1 MLIDF
6 TVQNISSFNSAQE
19 LSMLSSTATQ
29 ELCDLQNV
37 HAVDKFGIKGVL
49 QSAAIFG
56 SNGSGKTNFVNSLK
70 VLQHL
75 VLGSLDS
82 ITESSINR
90 VIPFILKK
98 EHYEIPSE
106 FEVSF
111 IAEGNLYRY
120 GISVVEGEIA
130 DEWLYWNKTTRETML
145 FHRSK
150 QSVDYNQR
158 SFSEAKLFVKK
169 DGDTWSIEK
178 TKPHVPFLSVLSQFD
193 GERSSVV
200 TRWFE
205 KLNIISGIR
214 EAGYKRFTIDLFEEN
229 QDFKI
234 WALEILKSLQIEDIS
249 IVEYEKEF
257 PLPSPKKEVDNKE
270 LNDVFSSIKGYLDKN
285 TIKEKRIEIVKKT
298 TDGEVYSLPLGLES
312 EGTRKLI
319 YLLGPLYDVIKNN
332 EILVVDE
339 FDNKFHTLL
348 SKFIIELYNKH
359 NFGKSQLILTCH
371 DTNLLTNELFRRD
384 QIWFI
389 DKNENHESEI
399 FSLVEYKEHYTRKEK
414 SYSRDYL
421 LGKYGAIPL
430 FSSVSE
436 LGELLNGQG

>member
-6 TVQNISSFNSAQE
+6 SVQNFSSFNSIQE
-19 LSMLSSTATQ
+19 LSLISSTATQ
-29 ELCDLQNV
+29 ELCDLDNV
-37 HAVDKFGIKGVL
+37 HEVDRFGIKGVL

-56 SNGSGKTNFVNSLK
+56 ANGSGKTNFVDAMK
-70 VLQHL
+70 VLKSL
-75 VLGSLDS
+75 VLNSLDS
-82 ITESSINR
+82 ISESPINY
-90 VIPFILKK
+90 VIPYLLKK
-98 EHYEIPSE
+98 EHFDAPTE

-111 IAEGNLYRY
+111 IAEENLYRY
-120 GISVVEGEIA
+120 GISIVDGEIEE
-130 DEWLYWNKTTRETML
+130 EWLYWNKIARETML
-145 FHRSK
+145 FHRTK

-169 DGDTWSIEK
+169 EGDGWSIEK

-205 KLNIISGIR
+205 KFNIISGIR
-214 EAGYKRFTIDLFEEN
+214 EAGFKRFTIKQFEEN
-229 QDFKI
+229 PAFKI
-234 WALEILKSLQIEDIS
+234 WALEILKSLQIEDVN
-249 IVEYEKEF
+249 IVEYEQNF
-257 PLPSPKKEVDNKE
+257 PLPNPNKAIDDQE
-270 LNDVFSSIKGYLDKN
+270 LHDVFSKLKGYFDKN
-285 TIKEKRIEIVKKT
+285 IIKEKTIEIIKKT
-298 TDGEVYSLPLGLES
+298 IDGEVFSLPLSLES
-312 EGTRKLI
+312 EGTGKLI

-348 SKFIIELYNKH
+348 SKFIIQLYNKH

-384 QIWFI
+384 QIWFVE
-389 DKNENHESEI
+389 KNKNHESEL

-430 FSSVSE
+430 FSSISE
-436 LGELLNGQG
+436 LGELLNG

>member
-6 TVQNISSFNSAQE
+6 SVQNFSSFNSSQE
-19 LSMLSSTATQ
+19 LSMLSSSTTQ
-29 ELCDLQNV
+29 ELSDLKNV
-37 HAVDKFGIKGVL
+37 YEVNKFGVKGVL
-49 QSAAIFG
+49 KSAAIFG
-56 SNGSGKTNFVNSLK
+56 PNGSGKTNFIHSLRVFK
-70 VLQHL
+70 NL

-82 ITESSINR
+82 LAESSINN
-90 VIPFILKK
+90 VIPFLLK
-98 EHYEIPSE
+98 ENHFDRPSE

-120 GISVVEGEIA
+120 GISVIAGEIEE
-130 DEWLYWNKTTRETML
+130 EWLYWNKTARETLL
-145 FHRSK
+145 FHRTK
-150 QSVDYNQR
+150 QSVNYNQR

-169 DGDTWSIEK
+169 EKDNWSIEK

-193 GERSSVV
+193 GEISSVV
-200 TRWFE
+200 TKWFE
-205 KLNIISGIR
+205 RLNIISGIR
-214 EAGYKRFTIDLFEEN
+214 ETGFKRFTTELFEKDS
-229 QDFKI
+229 DFKI
-234 WALEILKSLQIEDIS
+234 WALEILKSLKIEDVR
-249 IVEYEKEF
+249 IVELEREF
-257 PLPSPKKEVDNKE
+257 PIPMLKKGIEDKE
-270 LNDVFSSIKGYLDKN
+270 LNDAFSTLKGYLDKN
-285 TIKEKRIEIVKKT
+285 ASKEKTIEIIKKT
-298 TDGEVYSLPLGLES
+298 MNDDIFSLPLGFES

-319 YLLGPLYDVIKNN
+319 YLLGPLYDVIKND

-348 SKFIIELYNKH
+348 SKFIIKLYNQH

-384 QIWFI
+384 QIWFVE
-389 DKNENHESEI
+389 KNTNHESEI

-430 FSSVSE
+430 FSSITE
-436 LGELLNGQG
+436 LGELLND

>member
-6 TVQNISSFNSAQE
+6 SVKNLSSFNSTQE
-19 LSMLSSTATQ
+19 LSMLASTTTQ
-29 ELCDLQNV
+29 EFCDLQNV
-37 HAVDKFGIKGVL
+37 HEVNKFGIKGVL

-56 SNGSGKTNFVNSLK
+56 SNGSGKTNFVQSLIVFK
-70 VLQHL
+70 SL

-82 ITESSINR
+82 VTEGPIKL
-90 VIPFILKK
+90 VVPFLLK
-98 EHYEIPSE
+98 ENHFDAPSE
-106 FEVSF
+106 LEVSF
-111 IAEGNLYRY
+111 IAEDNLYRY
-120 GISVVEGEIA
+120 GLSVVEGEIEE
-130 DEWLYWNKTTRETML
+130 EWLYWNKTARETML
-145 FHRSK
+145 FHRTK
-150 QSVDYNQR
+150 QSVKYNQR
-158 SFSEAKLFVKK
+158 SFSEAKLFAKK
-169 DGDTWSIEK
+169 DGDTWLIEK

-200 TRWFE
+200 TRWFQ
-205 KLNIISGIR
+205 KLNIISGIKDS
-214 EAGYKRFTIDLFEEN
+214 GFKSFTVDLFDIDP
-229 QDFKI
+229 DFKA
-234 WALEILKSLQIEDIS
+234 WALEILKSLQIEDVS

-257 PLPSPKKEVDNKE
+257 PIKPPRNVLDDKE
-270 LNDVFSSIKGYLDKN
+270 LSDAFLKLKGYIDKN
-285 TIKEKRIEIVKKT
+285 SIKEKRIDIVKKT
-298 TDGEVYSLPLGLES
+298 TDGELFSLPINFES

-319 YLLGPLYDVIKNN
+319 FLLGPLYDVIKNN

-359 NFGKSQLILTCH
+359 NFGESQLVVTCH

-384 QIWFI
+384 QIWFVE
-389 DKNENHESEI
+389 KNQDHESEI

-430 FSSVSE
+430 FTSISE
-436 LGELLNGQG
+436 LGELLNG

>member
-1 MLIDF
+1 MLIDYS
-6 TVQNISSFNSAQE
+6 VQNFSSFNSAQE
-19 LSMLSSTATQ
+19 LSLISSTTTQ
-29 ELCDLQNV
+29 EICDLENV
-37 HAVDKFGIKGVL
+37 HEVNKFGIKGVL

-56 SNGSGKTNFVNSLK
+56 SNGSGKTNFVDSIK
-70 VLQHL
+70 VLKNL

-82 ITESSINR
+82 ISESSIKY

-98 EHYEIPSE
+98 EHFDIPSE

-120 GISVVEGEIA
+120 GISIIDGEIEE
-130 DEWLYWNKTTRETML
+130 EWLYWNKTARETLL
-145 FHRSK
+145 FHRVK
-150 QSVDYNQR
+150 QSVNYNQR

-169 DGDTWSIEK
+169 EEDSWTIEK

-205 KLNIISGIR
+205 RLNVISGIR
-214 EAGYKRFTIDLFEEN
+214 EIGFKRFTIELFEKN
-229 QDFKI
+229 SAFKL

-249 IVEYEKEF
+249 IVEHEKEF
-257 PLPSPKKEVDNKE
+257 PLPAPKKAIDDQE
-270 LNDVFSSIKGYLDKN
+270 LNDVFSKLKGYLNKN
-285 TIKEKRIEIVKKT
+285 TIKEKSIEIVKKSS
-298 TDGEVYSLPLGLES
+298 DGEVFSLPLGLES

-319 YLLGPLYDVIKNN
+319 YLLGPLYDVIKND

-348 SKFIIELYNKH
+348 SKFIIQLYNKH

-384 QIWFI
+384 QIWFV
-389 DKNENHESEI
+389 DKNENHESEL

-430 FSSVSE
+430 FSSISE
-436 LGELLNGQG
+436 LGELLNG

>member
-6 TVQNISSFNSAQE
+6 TVQNFSSFNSSQE
-19 LSMLSSTATQ
+19 LSLISSTTTQ
-29 ELCDLQNV
+29 ELCDLETIHEVN
-37 HAVDKFGIKGVL
+37 KFGIKNVL

-56 SNGSGKTNFVNSLK
+56 SNGSGKTNFVKSLIA
-70 VLQHL
+70 LQKL
-75 VLGSLDS
+75 VLGSFTS
-82 ITESSINR
+82 IFKSPMKDIT
-90 VIPFILKK
+90 PFILKT
-98 EHYEIPSE
+98 ETFDVPTE

-111 IAEGNLYRY
+111 LAEGNLYRY
-120 GISVVEGEIA
+120 GISIVDGEIEE
-130 DEWLYWNKTTRETML
+130 EWLYWNKTARETML
-145 FHRSK
+145 FHRVK
-150 QSVDYNQR
+150 QTINYNQR

-169 DGDTWSIEK
+169 EKDSWTIEK
-178 TKPHVPFLSVLSQFD
+178 TKPYVPFLSVLSQFD

-205 KLNIISGIR
+205 KLNVISGIT
-214 EAGYKRFTIDLFEEN
+214 EDDFKRFTIELFEKN
-229 QDFKI
+229 SAFKS
-234 WALEILKSLQIEDIS
+234 WALEILKSLQIEDIH
-249 IVEYEKEF
+249 IVDHEKTS
-257 PLPSPKKEVDNKE
+257 PLSTPKKPISSSGLLGTLSIFPVQLDKMSAKDKSLEILKKTIDG
-270 LNDVFSSIKGYLDKN
+270 DVFSLTLN
-285 TIKEKRIEIVKKT
+285 
-298 TDGEVYSLPLGLES
+298 LES

-319 YLLGPLYDVIKNN
+319 YLLGPLYDVIKND

-348 SKFIIELYNKH
+348 SKFIIQLYNKH
-359 NFGKSQLILTCH
+359 NFGESQLILTCH

-389 DKNENHESEI
+389 DKNDNHESEL

-430 FSSVSE
+430 FSSISE
-436 LGELLNGQG
+436 LGELLNG

>member
-6 TVQNISSFNSAQE
+6 SVQNFSSFNSTQE
-19 LSMLSSTATQ
+19 LSLIPSTTTQ
-29 ELCDLQNV
+29 ELCDLENV
-37 HAVDKFGIKGVL
+37 LEVNKFGINGVL

-56 SNGSGKTNFVNSLK
+56 SNGSGKTNFVDSLK
-70 VLQHL
+70 VLKSL
-75 VLGSLDS
+75 VLDSLDS
-82 ITESSINR
+82 ISESSIQH
-90 VIPFILKK
+90 VIPFLLKK
-98 EHYEIPSE
+98 EQFDTPSE

-111 IAEGNLYRY
+111 IAEDNLYRY
-120 GISVVEGEIA
+120 GISIVEGEIEE
-130 DEWLYWNKTTRETML
+130 EWLYWNKTARETML
-145 FHRSK
+145 FHRTK
-150 QSVDYNQR
+150 QSVNYNQR

-169 DGDTWSIEK
+169 DGDSWSIEK
-178 TKPHVPFLSVLSQFD
+178 TKTHVPFLSVLSQFD

-200 TRWFE
+200 TNWFQR
-205 KLNIISGIR
+205 LNIISGIR
-214 EAGYKRFTIDLFEEN
+214 EAGFKRFTTNLFDKN
-229 QDFKI
+229 PDFKV
-234 WALEILKSLQIEDIS
+234 WALEILKSLRIEDVS
-249 IVEYEKEF
+249 IVEYEEDSSSF
-257 PLPSPKKEVDNKE
+257 PAPKKAIEDKE
-270 LNDVFSSIKGYLDKN
+270 LSDVFSKLKGYLDKN
-285 TIKEKRIEIVKKT
+285 KVTKKRLEIIKKT
-298 TDGEVYSLPLGLES
+298 IDGGVFSLPLSLES

-332 EILVVDE
+332 EILVIDE

-359 NFGKSQLILTCH
+359 NFGESQLILTCH

-384 QIWFI
+384 QIWFV

-436 LGELLNGQG
+436 LGELLNG

>member
-6 TVQNISSFNSAQE
+6 SVQNFSSFNSTQE
-19 LSMLSSTATQ
+19 LSLISSTTTQ
-29 ELCDLQNV
+29 ELCDLENV
-37 HAVDKFGIKGVL
+37 HDVNKFGIKGVL

-56 SNGSGKTNFVNSLK
+56 SNGSGKTNFVDSLK
-70 VLQHL
+70 VLKRL
-75 VLGSLDS
+75 VLDSLDS
-82 ITESSINR
+82 VSDSSMKH
-90 VIPFILKK
+90 VIPFLLKK
-98 EHYEIPSE
+98 DQFDTPTE

-120 GISVVEGEIA
+120 GISIIEGEIEE
-130 DEWLYWNKTTRETML
+130 EWLYWNKTARETML
-145 FHRSK
+145 FHREK
-150 QSVDYNQR
+150 QTVKYNQR

-169 DGDTWSIEK
+169 EGDIWSIEK

-193 GERSSVV
+193 GERSSTV

-205 KLNIISGIR
+205 KFNVISGIR
-214 EAGYKRFTIDLFEEN
+214 EAGFKRFTIDLFEN
-229 QDFKI
+229 DPAFKL
-234 WALEILKSLQIEDIS
+234 WALEILKSLQIEDVS
-249 IVEYEKEF
+249 IVEHEQDF
-257 PLPSPKKEVDNKE
+257 PLPTPKKAIDDEE
-270 LNDVFSSIKGYLDKN
+270 LNDVISKLKGYFDKN
-285 TIKEKRIEIVKKT
+285 AIKEKRIEIVKKT
-298 TDGEVYSLPLGLES
+298 TDGVMFSLPLGLES

-348 SKFIIELYNKH
+348 SKFIIQLYNKH
-359 NFGKSQLILTCH
+359 NFGESQLILTCH

-384 QIWFI
+384 QIWFV
-389 DKNENHESEI
+389 DKNDNHESEL

-430 FSSVSE
+430 FSSISE
-436 LGELLNGQG
+436 LGELLNG

>member
-6 TVQNISSFNSAQE
+6 SVQNFSSFNSTQE
-19 LSMLSSTATQ
+19 LSLISSTTTQ
-29 ELCDLQNV
+29 ELCDLENV
-37 HAVDKFGIKGVL
+37 HDVNKFGINGIL

-56 SNGSGKTNFVNSLK
+56 SNGSGKTNFVDSLK
-70 VLQHL
+70 ILKSL
-75 VLGSLDS
+75 VLDSLDS
-82 ITESSINR
+82 VSESSIKH
-90 VIPFILKK
+90 VIPFLLKK
-98 EHYEIPSE
+98 EQFDTPTE

-120 GISVVEGEIA
+120 GISVIEGEIEE
-130 DEWLYWNKTTRETML
+130 EWLYWNKTARETML
-145 FHRSK
+145 FHREK
-150 QSVDYNQR
+150 QTVNYNQR

-169 DGDTWSIEK
+169 EGDTWSIEK

-193 GERSSVV
+193 GERSSTV

-214 EAGYKRFTIDLFEEN
+214 EAGFKRFTIELFEG
-229 QDFKI
+229 DPAFKL
-234 WALEILKSLQIEDIS
+234 WALEILKSLQIEDVS
-249 IVEYEKEF
+249 IVEYEQGF
-257 PLPSPKKEVDNKE
+257 PLPTPKKAIDDKE
-270 LNDVFSSIKGYLDKN
+270 LNDVFSKLKGYFDKN

-298 TDGEVYSLPLGLES
+298 TDGEVFSLPLGLES

-348 SKFIIELYNKH
+348 SKFIIQLYNKH
-359 NFGKSQLILTCH
+359 NFGESQLILTCH

-384 QIWFI
+384 QIWFV
-389 DKNENHESEI
+389 DKNDNHESEL

-430 FSSVSE
+430 FSSISE
-436 LGELLNGQG
+436 LGELLNG

>member
-6 TVQNISSFNSAQE
+6 SVQNFSSFNSTQE
-19 LSMLSSTATQ
+19 LSMVSSTTTQ

-37 HAVDKFGIKGVL
+37 HEVDNFGIKGIL

-56 SNGSGKTNFVNSLK
+56 SNGSGKTNFVDSLK
-70 VLQHL
+70 VLKSL

-82 ITESSINR
+82 ISESSINH
-90 VIPFILKK
+90 VIPFLLKK
-98 EHYEIPSE
+98 EHFDTPSE

-111 IAEGNLYRY
+111 IAEDNLYRY
-120 GISVVEGEIA
+120 GISIVDGEIEE
-130 DEWLYWNKTTRETML
+130 EWLYWNKTARETML
-145 FHRSK
+145 FHRTK
-150 QSVDYNQR
+150 QTVNYNQR

-169 DGDTWSIEK
+169 DGETWTIEK

-214 EAGYKRFTIDLFEEN
+214 ESGFKRFTIELFEEN
-229 QDFKI
+229 SDFKV
-234 WALEILKSLQIEDIS
+234 WALGILKSLQIEDIS
-249 IVEYEKEF
+249 IVEHEKEF
-257 PLPSPKKEVDNKE
+257 PLPSPKKKIDDKE
-270 LNDVFSSIKGYLDKN
+270 LNDVFSQLRGYLDKN
-285 TIKEKRIEIVKKT
+285 TIKEKTIEIVKKT
-298 TDGEVYSLPLGLES
+298 TDDEVFSLPLSLES

-389 DKNENHESEI
+389 DKNKNHESEI

-430 FSSVSE
+430 FSSISE
-436 LGELLNGQG
+436 LGELLNG

>member
-6 TVQNISSFNSAQE
+6 SVQNFSSFNSTQE
-19 LSMLSSTATQ
+19 LSLISSTTTK
-29 ELCDLQNV
+29 EFCDLENV
-37 HAVDKFGIKGVL
+37 HEVNKFGIKGVL

-56 SNGSGKTNFVNSLK
+56 SNGSGKTNLVDSLK
-70 VLQHL
+70 IFKSL

-82 ITESSINR
+82 ISESSIKH
-90 VIPFILKK
+90 VIPFLLKK
-98 EHYEIPSE
+98 DQFDTPTE

-120 GISVVEGEIA
+120 GISVVEGEIEE
-130 DEWLYWNKTTRETML
+130 EWLYWNKTARETML
-145 FHRSK
+145 FHREK
-150 QSVDYNQR
+150 QTVNYNQR

-169 DGDTWSIEK
+169 EGDTWSIEK
-178 TKPHVPFLSVLSQFD
+178 TKTHVPFLSVLAQFD
-193 GERSSVV
+193 GERSSTV

-205 KLNIISGIR
+205 KLNVISGIY
-214 EAGYKRFTIDLFEEN
+214 EAGFKRFTIELFEE
-229 QDFKI
+229 DSAFKL
-234 WALEILKSLQIEDIS
+234 WALEILKSLQIEDVS
-249 IVEYEKEF
+249 IVEHEKGF
-257 PLPSPKKEVDNKE
+257 PLPTPKKVIDDKE
-270 LNDVFSSIKGYLDKN
+270 LNDVFSKLKGYFDKN
-285 TIKEKRIEIVKKT
+285 TIKEKTIEIVKKT
-298 TDGEVYSLPLGLES
+298 TGGEMFSLPLGLES

-348 SKFIIELYNKH
+348 SKFIIQLYNKH
-359 NFGKSQLILTCH
+359 NFGESQLILTCH

-384 QIWFI
+384 QIWFV
-389 DKNENHESEI
+389 DKNDNHESEL

-430 FSSVSE
+430 FSSISE
-436 LGELLNGQG
+436 LGELLNG

>member
-1 MLIDF
+1 MLIDYS
-6 TVQNISSFNSAQE
+6 VQNFASFNSTQE
-19 LSMLSSTATQ
+19 LSLISSTTTQ
-29 ELCDLQNV
+29 ELCDLENV
-37 HAVDKFGIKGVL
+37 HEVNKFGIKGVL

-70 VLQHL
+70 VLKNL

-82 ITESSINR
+82 ISESSINY

-98 EHYEIPSE
+98 DSSDIPTE

-120 GISVVEGEIA
+120 GISIINGEIEE
-130 DEWLYWNKTTRETML
+130 EWLYWNKTARETML
-145 FHRSK
+145 FHRVK
-150 QSVDYNQR
+150 QSVNYNQR
-158 SFSEAKLFVKK
+158 SFSEANFFVKK
-169 DGDTWSIEK
+169 EEDTWTIEK

-214 EAGYKRFTIDLFEEN
+214 EVGFKRFTIALFEKN
-229 QDFKI
+229 SAFKL
-234 WALEILKSLQIEDIS
+234 WALEILKSLQIEDIN
-249 IVEYEKEF
+249 IVENEKGF
-257 PLPSPKKEVDNKE
+257 SLPVPQNAIDDKD
-270 LNDVFSSIKGYLDKN
+270 LNDAFSKLKGYLDKN
-285 TIKEKRIEIVKKT
+285 SFKEKSIEIVKKT
-298 TDGEVYSLPLGLES
+298 FDGELLSLPLGMES

-348 SKFIIELYNKH
+348 SKFIIQLYNKH
-359 NFGKSQLILTCH
+359 NFGGSQLILTCH

-384 QIWFI
+384 QIWFVE
-389 DKNENHESEI
+389 KNDNHESQI

-430 FSSVSE
+430 FSSIAE
-436 LGELLNGQG
+436 LGELLNG

>member
-6 TVQNISSFNSAQE
+6 SVQNFSSFNSTQE
-19 LSMLSSTATQ
+19 LSMLSSTTTQ

-37 HAVDKFGIKGVL
+37 HEVDNFGIKGIL

-56 SNGSGKTNFVNSLK
+56 SNGSGKTNFVDSLK
-70 VLQHL
+70 VLKSL

-82 ITESSINR
+82 ISESSINH
-90 VIPFILKK
+90 VIPFLLKK
-98 EHYEIPSE
+98 EHFDTPSE

-111 IAEGNLYRY
+111 IAEDNLYRY
-120 GISVVEGEIA
+120 GISIVDGEIEE
-130 DEWLYWNKTTRETML
+130 EWLYWNKTARETML
-145 FHRSK
+145 FHRTK
-150 QSVDYNQR
+150 QTVNYNQR

-169 DGDTWSIEK
+169 DGETWTIEK

-214 EAGYKRFTIDLFEEN
+214 ESGFKRFTIELFEEN
-229 QDFKI
+229 SDFKV
-234 WALEILKSLQIEDIS
+234 WALGILKSLQIEDIS
-249 IVEYEKEF
+249 IVEHEKEF
-257 PLPSPKKEVDNKE
+257 PLPSPKKKIDDKE
-270 LNDVFSSIKGYLDKN
+270 LNDVFSQLRGYLDKN
-285 TIKEKRIEIVKKT
+285 TIKEKTIEIVKKT
-298 TDGEVYSLPLGLES
+298 TDDEVFSLPLSLES

-389 DKNENHESEI
+389 DKNKNHESEI

-430 FSSVSE
+430 FSSISE
-436 LGELLNGQG
+436 LGELLNG

>member
-1 MLIDF
+1 MLIDYS
-6 TVQNISSFNSAQE
+6 VQNFSSFNSAQE
-19 LSMLSSTATQ
+19 LSLISSTTTQ
-29 ELCDLQNV
+29 EICDLDNV
-37 HAVDKFGIKGVL
+37 HEVNKFGIKGVL

-56 SNGSGKTNFVNSLK
+56 SNGSGKTNFVDSIK
-70 VLQHL
+70 VLKKL

-82 ITESSINR
+82 ISESSIKY

-98 EHYEIPSE
+98 EHFDTPSE

-120 GISVVEGEIA
+120 GISIIDGEIEE
-130 DEWLYWNKTTRETML
+130 EWLYWNKTARETLL
-145 FHRSK
+145 FHRVK
-150 QSVDYNQR
+150 QSVNYNQR

-169 DGDTWSIEK
+169 EEDSWTIEK

-205 KLNIISGIR
+205 RLNVISGIR
-214 EAGYKRFTIDLFEEN
+214 EIGFKRFTIELFEKN
-229 QDFKI
+229 SAFKL

-249 IVEYEKEF
+249 IVEHEKEF
-257 PLPSPKKEVDNKE
+257 PLLAPKKGIDDQE
-270 LNDVFSSIKGYLDKN
+270 LNDVFSKLKGYLDKN
-285 TIKEKRIEIVKKT
+285 TIKEKSIEIVKKSS
-298 TDGEVYSLPLGLES
+298 DGEVFSLPLGLES

-319 YLLGPLYDVIKNN
+319 YLLGPLYDVIKND
-332 EILVVDE
+332 ELLVIDE

-348 SKFIIELYNKH
+348 SKFIIQLYNKH

-384 QIWFI
+384 QIWFV
-389 DKNENHESEI
+389 DKNENHESEL

-430 FSSVSE
+430 FSSISE
-436 LGELLNGQG
+436 LGELLNG